1 MAKVKDWLKKKNLE
15 QLTKWARNKN
25 YNISDIASLMGIS
38 ASTFYKWKNE
48 YPEIEEAFEEGRRV
62 LDEKV
67 EKSFFDMCTGF
78 TKKVV
83 KVFKVRRKEFGDNGK
98 VIAEY
103 EELVERKE
111 DEYIPPS
118 VTAQKFYL
126 CNRMPDRYRP
136 ENATL
141 PAGRDDEAI
150 TGVVEM
156 PAVVEAEEENEVI
169 EAEIIDEGVE
179 NNDTV

>member
-15 QLTKWARNKN
+15 QLTEWARNKN

-38 ASTFYKWKNE
+38 ASTFYKWKSE
-48 YPEIEEAFEEGRRV
+48 HPKIEEAFEEGRRV

-67 EKSFFDMCTGF
+67 ENSFFDMCTGF
-78 TKKVV
+78 TKKVI
-83 KVFKVRRKEFGDNGK
+83 KVFKVRRKEYNENGK

-103 EELVERKE
+103 EELVEKE
-111 DEYIPPS
+111 EEEYIPPS

-126 CNRMPDRYRP
+126 CNRMSDRYKP
-136 ENATL
+136 ENAVL
-141 PAGRDDEAI
+141 PAGKDDETY

-156 PAVVEAEEENEVI
+156 PAVAELKENDVI
-169 EAEIIDEGVE
+169 EAEIVTEE
-179 NNDTV
+179 

>member
-1 MAKVKDWLKKKNLE
+1 MAKVDKWLKKKNLD
-15 QLTKWARNKN
+15 QITDWAKNKN
-25 YNISDIASLMGIS
+25 YNISDIAGLMGIS

-67 EKSFFDMCTGF
+67 ENSFFDMCTGF

-83 KVFKVRRKEFGDNGK
+83 KVFKVRRKEYGDNGK

-103 EELVERKE
+103 EELVEREE

-141 PAGRDDEAI
+141 PPAGDEENY
-150 TGVVEM
+150 TGVVALPSAEDIG
-156 PAVVEAEEENEVI
+156 EAEII
-169 EAEIIDEGVE
+169 EAEITEGDESNAV
-179 NNDTV
+179 

>member
-1 MAKVKDWLKKKNLE
+1 MAKVDKWLKKKNLDK
-15 QLTKWARNKN
+15 LTEWAKDKN
-25 YNISDIASLMGIS
+25 NNISDIAALMGIS

-48 YPEIEEAFEEGRRV
+48 HEEISDAFEEGRKV

-67 EKSFFDMCTGF
+67 ENAFFDMCVGF
-78 TKKVV
+78 TKTVK
-83 KVFKVRRKEFGDNGK
+83 KVFKLRRKEFNENGK

-103 EELVERKE
+103 EELVDREE
-111 DEYIPPS
+111 EEYVPPS

-136 ENATL
+136 ETAVL
-141 PAGRDDEAI
+141 PPGKDDENI

-156 PAVVEAEEENEVI
+156 PAVEDVI
-169 EAEIIDEGVE
+169 EAEIIEKESD
-179 NNDTV
+179 

>member
-1 MAKVKDWLKKKNLE
+1 MAKVNEWLKKKNLN
-15 QLTKWARNKN
+15 QITDWAKNKN

-48 YPEIEEAFEEGRRV
+48 HPEIEEAFEEGRRV

-67 EKSFFDMCTGF
+67 ENSFFDMCTGF
-78 TKKVV
+78 TQKIK
-83 KVFKVRRKEFGDNGK
+83 KVFKVRRKEFNENGK

-103 EELVERKE
+103 EELVEKE
-111 DEYIPPS
+111 EEEYIPPS

-136 ENATL
+136 ENAAL
-141 PAGRDDEAI
+141 PLGKDNESI

-156 PAVVEAEEENEVI
+156 PAIEEINDII
-169 EAEIIDEGVE
+169 EAEIIGEGAE

>member
-1 MAKVKDWLKKKNLE
+1 
-15 QLTKWARNKN
+15 
-25 YNISDIASLMGIS
+25 
-38 ASTFYKWKNE
+38 
-48 YPEIEEAFEEGRRV
+48 
-62 LDEKV
+62 
-67 EKSFFDMCTGF
+67 MCTGF

-83 KVFKVRRKEFGDNGK
+83 KVFKVRRKEYGDNGK

-103 EELVERKE
+103 EELVEREE

-141 PAGRDDEAI
+141 PPAGDEENY
-150 TGVVEM
+150 TGVVALPSAEDIE
-156 PAVVEAEEENEVI
+156 EAEII
-169 EAEIIDEGVE
+169 EAEITEGDESNAV
-179 NNDTV
+179 

>member
-1 MAKVKDWLKKKNLE
+1 MAKVDKWLKKKNLDK
-15 QLTKWARNKN
+15 LTEWAKDKN
-25 YNISDIASLMGIS
+25 NNISDIAALMGIS

-48 YPEIEEAFEEGRRV
+48 HVEISDAFEEGRKV

-67 EKSFFDMCTGF
+67 ENSFFDMCVGF
-78 TKKVV
+78 TKTVK
-83 KVFKVRRKEFGDNGK
+83 KVFKLRRKEFNENGK

-103 EELVERKE
+103 EELVDREE
-111 DEYIPPS
+111 EEYIPPS

-136 ENATL
+136 ETAVL
-141 PAGRDDEAI
+141 PPGKDDEKI

-156 PAVVEAEEENEVI
+156 PAVEDVI
-169 EAEIIDEGVE
+169 EAELIEKVSD
-179 NNDTV
+179 

>member
-1 MAKVKDWLKKKNLE
+1 MAKVDKWLKKKNLE
-15 QLTKWARNKN
+15 QITEWAKDKN
-25 YNISDIASLMGIS
+25 NNISDIAALMGIS

-48 YPEIEEAFEEGRRV
+48 RVEISDAFEEGRKV

-67 EKSFFDMCTGF
+67 ENSFFDMCVGF
-78 TKKVV
+78 TKTVK
-83 KVFKVRRKEFGDNGK
+83 KVFKLRRKEYNENGK

-103 EELVERKE
+103 EELVDREE
-111 DEYIPPS
+111 EEYIPPS

-136 ENATL
+136 ENAVLL
-141 PAGRDDEAI
+141 PGDDDEKI

-156 PAVVEAEEENEVI
+156 PAVEDVI
-169 EAEIIDEGVE
+169 EAEIIEKESD
-179 NNDTV
+179 